1 MRMSLFVGLYLS
13 LLATLISESFHILGF
28 SGTLKA
34 GSYVYN
40 STKGVRERVSRLVLM
55 HADDREEVE
64 MLRAGDIG
72 AIVGLKYSTTGD
84 TLCDEA
90 NPIILEQ
97 ITFAEPVISQAIEP
111 ATKSDEEKRRKH

>member
-1 MRMSLFVGLYLS
+1 
-13 LLATLISESFHILGF
+13 
-28 SGTLKA
+28 
-34 GSYVYN
+34 
-40 STKGVRERVSRLVLM
+40 M

-111 ATKSDEEKRRKH
+111 ATKSDERRWRKH